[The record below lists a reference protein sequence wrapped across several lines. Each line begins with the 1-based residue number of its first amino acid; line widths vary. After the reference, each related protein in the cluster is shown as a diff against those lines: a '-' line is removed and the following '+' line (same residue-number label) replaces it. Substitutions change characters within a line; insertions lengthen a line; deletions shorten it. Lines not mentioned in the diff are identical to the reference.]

1 MMLSKE
7 APYEYDYHRSRVD
20 ILTMYKML
28 TMSYHVA
35 KVYEVKVFH
44 YKYLID
50 QIPKILQ
57 KGRVPYTNNL

>member
-7 APYEYDYHRSRVD
+7 ALYKYDYHRSRVE

-28 TMSYHVA
+28 TLSYQYA
-35 KVYEVKVFH
+35 NVYEVEVFH

-57 KGRVPYTNNL
+57 KGRVPYTNNP